1 MTEGI
6 RIESVLK
13 HVVDISCHRD
23 QALLDVSLL
32 TAIKSL
38 TGTNSARVLELSST
52 NDNLFVHARGWIEH
66 DRVIILNEY
75 SQTKQVQRPL
85 SQFPI
90 LAGAIEQHL
99 SAVKDTAPDGTQT
112 LWVPIW
118 NNNSVAACL
127 EFSQDTPISAQVVM
141 VIEGL
146 LQVYRNFQN
155 ILDYSERDTLTGL
168 LNRKTFDSNLSKILS
183 FREADNAAATALAT
197 SERRHNDDIKQHWLA
212 VIDIDHFKRINDK
225 FGHLYGDE
233 VLILIAN
240 LMQSS
245 FRAADRIFRF
255 GGEEFVVLLRSTTLV
270 DARMVAERFR
280 TAVQNH
286 TFPQVGNVT
295 VSIGFA
301 GINAS
306 DSPVDIL
313 GHADQ
318 ALYYAKNN
326 GRNLVVHYEALVE
339 AGLVQKEVA
348 ANSVEFF

>member
-6 RIESVLK
+6 RIETVLK

-23 QALLDVSLL
+23 QSLLDISLL
-32 TAIKSL
+32 SAIQALTATKW
-38 TGTNSARVLELSST
+38 ARMLEITTTQQDML
-52 NDNLFVHARGWIEH
+52 VHARAWIEQ

-75 SQTKQVQRPL
+75 SQTKQTQRPL
-85 SQFPI
+85 AHFAI
-90 LAGAIEQHL
+90 LAAAIEQGL
-99 SAVKDTAPDGTQT
+99 PCAQDSAPDGLQT
-112 LWVPIW
+112 LWIPIW
-118 NNNSVAACL
+118 HNKSAVACL
-127 EFSQDTPISAQVVM
+127 EFSQQGSISKEIGAVLD
-141 VIEGL
+141 GL

-155 ILDYSERDTLTGL
+155 VLDYSERDTLTGL
-168 LNRKTFDSNLSKILS
+168 LNRKTFDSNLSKILN
-183 FREADNAAATALAT
+183 FRSVEPAVKSPAD
-197 SERRHNDDIKQHWLA
+197 RRHLDSSKQHWLA

-240 LMQSS
+240 LMQAS

-255 GGEEFVVLLRSTTLV
+255 GGEEFVVLLRSTSLEE
-270 DARMVAERFR
+270 AHMVAERFR
-280 TAVQNH
+280 VSVESH

-301 GINAS
+301 AVHAC
-306 DSPVDIL
+306 DSPVEIL

-326 GRNLVVHYEALVE
+326 GRNLVVHYEALLTSGV
-339 AGLVQKEVA
+339 LQKEIA

>member
-6 RIESVLK
+6 RIETVLK

-23 QALLDVSLL
+23 QSLLDISLL
-32 TAIKSL
+32 TAIQNL
-38 TGTNSARVLELSST
+38 TGTKWVRMLEITLT
-52 NDNLFVHARGWIEH
+52 QKDMLVHARAWVEN

-75 SQTKQVQRPL
+75 SPTKQIQRPL
-85 SQFPI
+85 SHFAI
-90 LAGAIEQHL
+90 LAAAIEQGL
-99 SAVKDTAPDGTQT
+99 PTVKDSAPDGMQT
-112 LWVPIW
+112 LWIPIW
-118 NNNSVAACL
+118 NNKTAVACL
-127 EFSQDTPISAQVVM
+127 EFAQAAPITKQIVCVL
-141 VIEGL
+141 EGL

-168 LNRKTFDSNLSKILS
+168 LNRKTFDSNLSKVLS
-183 FREADNAAATALAT
+183 FRDVDTPSKT
-197 SERRHNDDIKQHWLA
+197 PSERRHADVPKQHWLA

-240 LMQSS
+240 LMLSS
-245 FRAADRIFRF
+245 FRTVDRIFRF
-255 GGEEFVVLLRSTTLV
+255 GGEEFVVLLRSTTLEE
-270 DARMVAERFR
+270 AHMVAERFR
-280 TAVQNH
+280 VAVETH
-286 TFPQVGNVT
+286 TFPQVGSVT

-301 GINAS
+301 GIHAS

-326 GRNLVVHYEALVE
+326 GRNLVVHYEALLESGV
-339 AGLVQKEVA
+339 LQKEVA